1 MTIKVGD
8 RVKYLNNV
16 GGGKVTR
23 IKSKREVW
31 VLEDDGFEV
40 PVSMSDLVLVNPAN
54 FYFKDE
60 TPDVDESVA
69 VQVPIDAAAAS
80 SLPESDEEDYVFD
93 ESEETP
99 EGEKL
104 SIYMAFVPKDIKDF
118 QNTVIEVFL
127 VNDSNYYMDF
137 QWLLGKDNVKV
148 ARKDV
153 IEPLTTLRIAELERN
168 DLNEMQNQRFQ
179 AFAYKKRE
187 YSPKP
192 AIDISFGVRP
202 VKFYKLHC
210 FAGNDYFETPAMLLP
225 IVERDVFNLT
235 LQADVDAVQNMILQK
250 DKVPSEQRRRIRVKS
265 HDKQPEPLEVDL
277 HINSLLDTVVGMS
290 PKEMFEYQ
298 IDKFNDVMR
307 ENIRKK
313 GQRIVFIHGKG
324 DGVLR
329 AEITKQLRQK
339 YPGCYVQDAS
349 FQKYGFGATMVTIR

>member
-40 PVSMSDLVLVNPAN
+40 PVSMSELVLVNPAN

-60 TPDVDESVA
+60 PTDVDESVA

-80 SLPESDEEDYVFD
+80 SSPESDEEDYVFD

-210 FAGNDYFETPAMLLP
+210 FHDNEYFDTPVIALDIVRNDLPARTMVIDSADL
-225 IVERDVFNLT
+225 ERAM
-235 LQADVDAVQNMILQK
+235 QEKRRADRPTHKPVQK
-250 DKVPSEQRRRIRVKS
+250 HVKE
-265 HDKQPEPLEVDL
+265 KNGIIECDL
-277 HINSLLDTVVGMS
+277 HIHELLDSTAGLSNHDMLEV
-290 PKEMFEYQ
+290 Q
-298 IDKFNDVMR
+298 LDKFREVMDA
-307 ENIRKK
+307 NINTPGARV
-313 GQRIVFIHGKG
+313 VFIHGKG
-324 DGVLR
+324 EGVLR
-329 AEITKQLRQK
+329 KALLDELKRH
-339 YPGCYVQDAS
+339 YPHCEAQDAS
-349 FQKYGFGATMVTIR
+349 FREYGFGATLVKLRK